1 MTSDRD
7 NGEERA
13 YDLEERTLEFAR
25 RSVKFC
31 NEHEM
36 LLGESVELMKIF
48 GSILTKS
55 Q

>member
-1 MTSDRD
+1 MAK
-7 NGEERA
+7 NQNPKH
-13 YDLEERTLEFAR
+13 YNLEERTLEFAR